1 MFVWVY
7 FWLFRGVSVRVYNE
21 NGKYKQN
28 IHNIDFFQRMFQ
40 IYAFFFVGWVFFFF
54 LLLLMY
60 DNPTNS
66 WRCE

>member
-54 LLLLMY
+54 Y
-60 DNPTNS
+60 FY
-66 WRCE
+66 